1 MSVAPR
7 SEVSARYRCP
17 ICVCGQPGQ
26 SQIPTLTQIRK
37 GKEKGDNARVV
48 ERLDR
53 VLDALCAERECAVRQ
68 PRRARDAL
76 ELRHAL
82 RFLPICVQRIAKSA
96 EPSAMRQ

>member
-1 MSVAPR
+1 MTILVLVAPR

-17 ICVCGQPGQ
+17 IYVCGQPGQ
-26 SQIPTLTQIRK
+26 SHDPTPQIRK

-53 VLDALCAERECAVRQ
+53 VLDALCAERERAVRQ

-76 ELRHAL
+76 ELRYAL
-82 RFLPICVQRIAKSA
+82 RFFAIYI
-96 EPSAMRQ
+96 